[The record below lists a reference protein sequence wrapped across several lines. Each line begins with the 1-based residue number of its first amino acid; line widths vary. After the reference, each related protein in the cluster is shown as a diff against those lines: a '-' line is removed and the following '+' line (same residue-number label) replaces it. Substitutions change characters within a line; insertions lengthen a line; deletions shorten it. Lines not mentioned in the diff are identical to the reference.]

1 MSAFK
6 DFVNANLGIRKVLV
20 SDFGPPIGPG
30 KSDTASKITGSQY
43 IDLNTGPN
51 YIFFMKRL
59 APIMILIG

>member
-30 KSDTASKITGSQY
+30 KSDTASGPIGSQY
-43 IDLNTGPN
+43 ILS
-51 YIFFMKRL
+51 
-59 APIMILIG
+59 LIHI